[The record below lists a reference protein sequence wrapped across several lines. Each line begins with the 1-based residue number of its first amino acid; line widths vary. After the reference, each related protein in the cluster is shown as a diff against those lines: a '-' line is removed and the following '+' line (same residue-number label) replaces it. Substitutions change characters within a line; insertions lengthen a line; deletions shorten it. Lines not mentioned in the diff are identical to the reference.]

1 MTGRSPYRVGLEWC
15 AFAEEDLVVGRV
27 GSGAAEPP
35 GARDALL
42 TLTVGARPTA
52 AGVAVMVDATLPEEA
67 NAVRRAFAGLRQE
80 PPARDFVELEAC
92 VQGFVER
99 AREQLH
105 QRPGHGASVTAV
117 AWCGAE
123 GVVWHVGEVR
133 AYSLSRGHVRRLT
146 TDDTFQTTRGAW
158 ILTRSLGLGR
168 DEPTVTRVS
177 LDGVSDLLLCSSGAH
192 RHADDASF
200 DVLSQDWSRP
210 AQAIDVLRRA
220 RAGDPGSGLV
230 ALVRRS

>member
-1 MTGRSPYRVGLEWC
+1 MR
-15 AFAEEDLVVGRV
+15 
-27 GSGAAEPP
+27 
-35 GARDALL
+35 
-42 TLTVGARPTA
+42 
-52 AGVAVMVDATLPEEA
+52 
-67 NAVRRAFAGLRQE
+67 
-80 PPARDFVELEAC
+80 
-92 VQGFVER
+92 
-99 AREQLH
+99 
-105 QRPGHGASVTAV
+105 
-117 AWCGAE
+117 
-123 GVVWHVGEVR
+123 HVGEVR
-133 AYSLSRGHVRRLT
+133 ACALSRGRVTRLT
-146 TDDTFQTTRGAW
+146 TDDTFPMPTGGW

-230 ALVRRS
+230 AHLRL